1 MNNEENREQDD
12 RTRYEAGG
20 AGEGRNR
27 GDKEEKMFLPDQNA
41 QSQLDLVNR

>member
-1 MNNEENREQDD
+1 MNNEENREQDN

-27 GDKEEKMFLPDQNA
+27 DKEEKMVLPAQNA